1 MKIYTRSGD
10 KGETGLLG
18 GVRVS
23 KSHLVIE
30 TCGTIDEANCCLG
43 CAIGHLETDEA
54 NLNRDVDDDFDAK
67 EVVTKIQSHL
77 FDIGSR
83 VAAALV
89 ADPKTKPAELNQSHV
104 SQVENWIDHF
114 DGQLPPLQTFIL
126 PGGSSAGCQLH
137 LARTVC
143 RRAERRLVSLVES
156 GTERDFSI
164 DAVYLNRVSD
174 LLFVLARY
182 ANQLSG
188 RTETPWLPAS
198 N

>member
-23 KSHLVIE
+23 KSHQVIE
-30 TCGTIDEANCCLG
+30 TCGTIDEANSHLG
-43 CAIGHLETDEA
+43 CAIGELESNNSASDDGLSDELTA
-54 NLNRDVDDDFDAK
+54 G
-67 EVVTKIQSHL
+67 EVLTKIQSHL
-77 FDIGSR
+77 FDVGSR

-89 ADPKTKPAELNQSHV
+89 ADPKTKPAELDQSHV
-104 SQVENWIDHF
+104 QQLEDWIDQF
-114 DGQLPPLQTFIL
+114 DGQLPALQTFIL
-126 PGGSSAGCQLH
+126 PGGSPAGCQLH

-143 RRAERRLVSLVES
+143 RRAERQLVSLLEI

-188 RTETPWLPAS
+188 RTETPWLPGT